1 MGNVKLFLAKY
12 LFSIL
17 MVLLSIV
24 FLLRVSS
31 PEGTQTVFYIIAS
44 LMFLFTG
51 VVTALLSAG
60 KITGKLARILVIPA
74 ALLAVFLAYA
84 NYDTINDNIAFNR
97 EMRERYNAVRM
108 RLEKIREAQIAYRK
122 VHGTY
127 VDNFEELIRFLRND
141 STMEVNK
148 IGADDDT
155 LAMMSGDPTRWSRDT
170 VFVPVLGKLFNPRN
184 YPIDS
189 LPIVPY
195 SGGVRFNMNAGMLEM
210 GDDIQTPVFEAYA
223 YFASF
228 LSEIGEKYGQLVP
241 DSIIQV
247 GSMTEPTTNGN
258 WR

>member
-1 MGNVKLFLAKY
+1 MGNFKLILAKY
-12 LFSIL
+12 LFSFV
-17 MVLLSIV
+17 MVLFSLV

-31 PEGTQTVFYIIAS
+31 PEGTQTGFYIIAS
-44 LMFLFTG
+44 LMFLFAG

-60 KITGKLARILVIPA
+60 KITGKIARILVIPA
-74 ALLAVFLAYA
+74 ALLAAFLAYA
-84 NYDTINDNIAFNR
+84 NYDTINDNIAFDR

-122 VHGTY
+122 VKGEYTS
-127 VDNFEELIRFLRND
+127 DFDELIRFLRND
-141 STMEVNK
+141 STMVVNK
-148 IGADDDT
+148 IGADDDS

-170 VFVPVLGKLFNPRN
+170 VYVPVLGKLFNPKN

-189 LPIVPY
+189 LPYIPF
-195 SGGVRFNMNAGMLEM
+195 SGGVRFNLDAGMLEM
-210 GDDIQTPVFEAYA
+210 GDDIKTPVFESFA

-228 LSEIGEKYGQLVP
+228 LAPIGEKYGQIVP

-247 GSMTEPTTNGN
+247 GSMSEPTTNGN